1 MGKITRFYIDRG
13 RAIGAALDA
22 IKGAD
27 ELDLRVLA
35 AALLMADGEGC
46 VQISELETAL
56 EIEHA
61 DVTAAVKYWR
71 GAGIFGS
78 SGTARVTGGE
88 PERNADA
95 PEKKGSAVRRCAVES
110 YSTDELAEVLERADR
125 TGFIDASQAAL
136 GRIFNKNEV
145 GKLIGIA
152 DQLGFEEEA
161 VLAILSYCARIGR
174 ASLSY
179 AEKVA
184 ITFHDEDAFSAE
196 EVHARIDALLR
207 RNDAIER
214 IRRLYGF
221 GGRALSA
228 TEKKLFTAWTE
239 EYGFDFAIIERAYDI
254 TVDAT
259 HDAAP
264 KYTNAIL
271 KKWHDNGLRTLAD
284 IEAFAEMEKQKAAD
298 APSPRVKAQKGAKP
312 MTEKQ
317 ADVEDWFEQRLKQS
331 FGD

>member
-1 MGKITRFYIDRG
+1 MGKVTKVYIDKSRVS
-13 RAIGAALDA
+13 GATVEA

-35 AALLMADGEGC
+35 AALLIADGEGC
-46 VQISELETAL
+46 VQLPA
-56 EIEHA
+56 IEEMLGVDRA

-78 SGTARVTGGE
+78 SGAATEAASA
-88 PERNADA
+88 PER
-95 PEKKGSAVRRCAVES
+95 GRAVRTCTVES
-110 YSTDELAEVLERADR
+110 YSNDELAAVLQRSDR
-125 TGFIDASQAAL
+125 TGFIDASQTAL

-161 VLAILSYCARIGR
+161 VLAILSYCARIGKS
-174 ASLSY
+174 SLAY

-184 ITFHDEDAFSAE
+184 ITFHDDDVFSAE
-196 EVHARIDALLR
+196 EVHLRIDALLR
-207 RNDAIER
+207 RNDAIEQ

-239 EYGFDFAIIERAYDI
+239 EYGFDIAVIERAYDI

-271 KKWHDNGLRTLAD
+271 KKWHENGLKTLAD
-284 IEAFAEMEKQKAAD
+284 IEAFAEMEKEKASAV
-298 APSPRVKAQKGAKP
+298 PSPRTKVQKGAKP

-317 ADVEDWFEQRLKQS
+317 AEVEDWFEQRLKQS